1 MGVVTDRLLLMSDEV
16 YRNFC
21 AKLIPNIAGETII
34 GIKTPE
40 LCAFAKQMPQDEAQ
54 AFLNELPH
62 KYFEENQLHAFVIAG
77 IKDYDRCL
85 YEVNRF
91 LPYVDNWATCDQLSP
106 KVFAKNT
113 EKLIGEINAWMASD
127 LTYTVRFGIGMLM
140 KYYLGERFTD
150 EYAARVAAIRSD
162 EYYIKMMVAW
172 YFATALAKQSQAVL
186 PYFEVGVLDEW
197 TRRKAIQKA
206 NESRRVDDGTKAA
219 VNCLK

>member
-1 MGVVTDRLLLMSDEV
+1 MGVVTDRLLSMSDEV

-34 GIKTPE
+34 GIKTPG
-40 LCAFAKQMPQDEAQ
+40 LCAFAKQMPQDDAQ

-85 YEVNRF
+85 FEVNRF

-150 EYAARVAAIRSD
+150 EYAAA
-162 EYYIKMMVAW
+162 
-172 YFATALAKQSQAVL
+172 
-186 PYFEVGVLDEW
+186 
-197 TRRKAIQKA
+197 RR
-206 NESRRVDDGTKAA
+206 
-219 VNCLK
+219 